1 MRSITTIRAQEN
13 DPTKAGRCA
22 GLMQLQ
28 APVNRSVN
36 RLSSGFERAIAMAER
51 QDHEQ
56 ESRRILER
64 VARET
69 APGSTPFVVRAAKDA
84 RDHMTAA
91 DADRA
96 DPIEYWGTRV
106 GRTLGF
112 IIAIGLLVWLVYAAT
127 RSG

>member
-1 MRSITTIRAQEN
+1 
-13 DPTKAGRCA
+13 
-22 GLMQLQ
+22 
-28 APVNRSVN
+28 
-36 RLSSGFERAIAMAER
+36 MAER

>member
-1 MRSITTIRAQEN
+1 MTRR
-13 DPTKAGRCA
+13 RC
-22 GLMQLQ
+22 GLIPRQ
-28 APVNRSVN
+28 APCEWVYEQAK
-36 RLSSGFERAIAMAER
+36 LSLRKGNCHGGAPGRRE
-51 QDHEQ
+51 

-69 APGSTPFVVRAAKDA
+69 APGGTPFVVRAAKDA
-84 RDHMTAA
+84 RDRMTAA
-91 DADRA
+91 DAYRA

-127 RSG
+127 RGG

>member
-1 MRSITTIRAQEN
+1 MAR
-13 DPTKAGRCA
+13 RCS
-22 GLMQLQ
+22 GFIPRQ
-28 APVNRSVN
+28 APVKKGMN
-36 RLSSGFERAIAMAER
+36 RLSSRREREIAMAER
-51 QDHEQ
+51 QDDEK

-64 VARET
+64 VARES
-69 APGSTPFVVRAAKDA
+69 APGGTPFVVRAAKDA

-112 IIAIGLLVWLVYAAT
+112 IIAIGLLIWLVYAAT
-127 RSG
+127 RGG